1 MYDAIGAIQNLI
13 FGKIPGFIQKI
24 KDLIGYVSD
33 IAQWFAT
40 VVIKKGIG
48 IINAALDLV
57 RAIGSVLPPAINEA
71 IFAPINLIFDL
82 IILS

>member
-1 MYDAIGAIQNLI
+1 MFDVIGAIQNLI

-40 VVIKKGIG
+40 VVIKKV
-48 IINAALDLV
+48 LV
-57 RAIGSVLPPAINEA
+57 LLMPH
-71 IFAPINLIFDL
+71 LI
-82 IILS
+82 